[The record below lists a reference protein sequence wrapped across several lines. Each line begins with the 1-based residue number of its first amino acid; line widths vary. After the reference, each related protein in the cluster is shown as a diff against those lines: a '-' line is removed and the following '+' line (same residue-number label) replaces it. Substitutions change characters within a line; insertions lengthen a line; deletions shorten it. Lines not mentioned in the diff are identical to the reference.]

1 MYELSF
7 ECSRALGQTLVCV
20 YTLHVTFR
28 SGCPPFLRSS
38 HDRRDVSARQTAPS
52 PTARMEAP
60 GAYRSL
66 PEEALNLLMKITFN
80 VIGSPDE
87 AKFRSL
93 KKSNGAIARL
103 LAVTGVPAVLRAF
116 GFVEGPEAWVLPGAH
131 NEAVAAELTEA
142 LALVQEAAVVRAA
155 SSLTEERK
163 AELAK
168 LAALR
173 SAEKADRERMAAL
186 AKRDQAERKAAEG
199 DRVIAA
205 SVAQERK
212 FGVTAK
218 QLDLTK
224 RGGG

>member
-1 MYELSF
+1 
-7 ECSRALGQTLVCV
+7 
-20 YTLHVTFR
+20 
-28 SGCPPFLRSS
+28 
-38 HDRRDVSARQTAPS
+38 
-52 PTARMEAP
+52 MEAP
-60 GAYRSL
+60 SGITADAYRSL
-66 PEEALNLLMKITFN
+66 GEEPLALLQKITFN
-80 VIGSPDE
+80 VIGDPSEP
-87 AKFRSL
+87 KYRTL

-103 LAVTGVPAVLRAF
+103 LAMRGVPDVLRAF
-116 GFVEGPEAWVLPGAH
+116 GFVEGPETWVLPPASAH
-131 NEAVAAELTEA
+131 NEAVAAEVTEA
-142 LALVQEAAVVRAA
+142 LALVQEGARAAAA

-186 AKRDQAERKAAEG
+186 AKRDQAERKAAEA

-218 QLDLTK
+218 QLDLTS